1 MANWKEGPLKRKTPF
16 QFLHWLGLMCSVV
29 SIALGIGI
37 LACYITRWDAVAA
50 ATFLPFWVWGIVGTC
65 LTLMA
70 WRLHR
75 RKWHLLISL
84 IWICLTLFYSD
95 DLSRLIRPHLP
106 WSLSSKMAATG
117 LHLRV
122 ISLNCAGQLAA
133 AGEVGSWKPD
143 IVLLQESP
151 SSNDVAR
158 LTREWFGDAGDFLVG
173 LDCSII
179 ARGRL
184 TRLSDLKTTRFS
196 QAHLT
201 LPQGT
206 GVEVIS
212 LRLVPPV
219 VRLDLWSPACWRA
232 HLYDRQVRKEQMQQL
247 VDELQAF
254 KANIPYIA
262 GGDFNSP
269 AGDAVSRLL
278 KPRLKDTFRE
288 GGIGWGDTGINEFP
302 VSRPDQI
309 WVSRNF
315 QTVAAWAVK
324 TRNSDHRM
332 VVCDLVLN

>member
-1 MANWKEGPLKRKTPF
+1 LNRQKPYR
-16 QFLHWLGLMCSVV
+16 FLHWLGLLCSMV
-29 SIALGIGI
+29 SIVLGIGI
-37 LACYITRWDAVAA
+37 LVCYITRWDHVAA
-50 ATFLPFWVWGIVGTC
+50 VTFLPFWVWGIMGTM
-65 LTLMA
+65 LTLIA

-75 RKWHLLISL
+75 RIWHLLISL
-84 IWICLTLFYSD
+84 IWVCLTLFYSD
-95 DLSRLIRPHLP
+95 DISRLIRPHLSGKAP
-106 WSLSSKMAATG
+106 VTG
-117 LHLRV
+117 RHLRV
-122 ISLNCAGQLAA
+122 ISLNCAGQVSAA
-133 AGEVGSWKPD
+133 AEAGSWKPD

-151 SSNDVAR
+151 SSNDVAK
-158 LTREWFGDAGDFLVG
+158 LSREWFGDGGDFLVG

-196 QAHLT
+196 RTHLA

-232 HLYDRQVRKEQMQQL
+232 HLYDRRVRKEQMQQL
-247 VDELQAF
+247 VDDLQGF
-254 KANIPYIA
+254 KADIPYIA

-269 AGDAVSRLL
+269 AGDAVSALL
-278 KPRLKDTFRE
+278 KPRLKDTFRD
-288 GGIGWGDTGINEFP
+288 GGIGWGNTGINEFP

-309 WVSRNF
+309 WVSRDF
-315 QTVAAWAVK
+315 QTIAAWAVK

-332 VVCDLVLN
+332 VVCDLALHP

>member
-1 MANWKEGPLKRKTPF
+1 M
-16 QFLHWLGLMCSVV
+16 V
-29 SIALGIGI
+29 SIALGIGT

-50 ATFLPFWVWGIVGTC
+50 VTFLPFWVWGIIGA
-65 LTLMA
+65 LLPLIA
-70 WRLHR
+70 WRLQGR
-75 RKWHLLISL
+75 SRHLLISVA
-84 IWICLTLFYSD
+84 WAGLTLFYSD
-95 DLSRLIRPHLP
+95 DLSRVIRPHLFN
-106 WSLSSKMAATG
+106 KATAAG
-117 LHLRV
+117 AHVRIV
-122 ISLNCAGQLAA
+122 SLNCAGQAA
-133 AGEVGSWKPD
+133 AAAEAGNWKPD

-151 SSNDVAR
+151 SSNDIVR
-158 LTREWFGDAGDFLVG
+158 LTREWFGEAGDCQVG
-173 LDCSII
+173 LDCSIL

-184 TRLSDLKTTRFS
+184 TRLSDSKTVQFTR
-196 QAHLT
+196 AHVA

-206 GVEVIS
+206 GIDVTS

-232 HLYDRQVRKEQMQQL
+232 HFYDRRVRKEQMQQL
-247 VDELQAF
+247 VDELQDF
-254 KANIPYIA
+254 KANVPYVA

-309 WVSRNF
+309 WVSRHF

-332 VVCDLVLN
+332 VVCDLVLNP

>member
-1 MANWKEGPLKRKTPF
+1 MKDVSAKQQIMFRF
-16 QFLHWLGLMCSVV
+16 VQWLGLLCSIV
-29 SIALGIGI
+29 SIVLGIGI

-50 ATFLPFWVWGIVGTC
+50 VTFLPFWVWGIVGTC

-84 IWICLTLFYSD
+84 IWICLTFFYSD
-95 DLSRLIRPHLP
+95 DLSRLIRPSRF
-106 WSLSSKMAATG
+106 WFLSSKTHATG

-133 AGEVGSWKPD
+133 AEEVGSWKPD

-158 LTREWFGDAGDFLVG
+158 LTRKWFGDAGDCLVG

-179 ARGRL
+179 AHGRL
-184 TRLSDLKTTRFS
+184 TRLSDLKTIRFT
-196 QAHLT
+196 QARLT
-201 LPQGT
+201 LPQGKD
-206 GVEVIS
+206 VEVIS
-212 LRLVPPV
+212 LRLVPPI

-247 VDELQAF
+247 VDELQGF
-254 KANIPYIA
+254 KADIPYIA

-269 AGDAVSRLL
+269 AG
-278 KPRLKDTFRE
+278 F
-288 GGIGWGDTGINEFP
+288 F
-302 VSRPDQI
+302 
-309 WVSRNF
+309 
-315 QTVAAWAVK
+315 
-324 TRNSDHRM
+324 NSS
-332 VVCDLVLN
+332 